1 MPENDPEAESD
12 PRPQVETVDLREV
25 WADFARSQGGTF
37 LETERR
43 GIERFTP
50 ASVWRPVI
58 NVPMGGWTLKLEASR
73 QALLSAWRKERTS
86 LRDWVAP
93 GGDARN
99 PLFDFTT
106 TLTIRYRSRDGFR
119 FALEPGDEM
128 SLARMRHNV
137 EIGPAVEL
145 PGLPGVSVH
154 ATDKLMAQ
162 SVFRSRVVEMLT
174 PLLEGEAAFE
184 LGTVGRRPWWAVM
197 SSGPF
202 ELHLRVGILLVE
214 TALLAQQVNL
224 VREVFDGLRRAGS
237 VDDEYGRPGLG

>member
-1 MPENDPEAESD
+1 MPEIDPL
-12 PRPQVETVDLREV
+12 PQPDRGTQFDTVDLREV
-25 WADFARSQGGTF
+25 WSDFARSQGGTF
-37 LETERR
+37 TETERR

-58 NVPMGGWTLKLEASR
+58 TLPTGAWTLKIEASR
-73 QALLSAWRKERTS
+73 QAMLSAWRKERTS

-119 FALEPGDEM
+119 FALEPGSEM

-137 EIGPAVEL
+137 EIGPSMDVA
-145 PGLPGVSVH
+145 GLPDVSLH
-154 ATDKLMAQ
+154 TTDKLLAQ
-162 SVFRSRVVEMLT
+162 SVFRSRVVELLT
-174 PLLEGEAAFE
+174 PMLDGVAAFE
-184 LGTVGRRPWWAVM
+184 LGTVGRRRWWAVM

-202 ELHLRVGILLVE
+202 ELHLRVGVLLVE
-214 TALLAQQVNL
+214 TDLLEQQVSL
-224 VREVFDGLRRAGS
+224 IREVFDGLRRAGS
-237 VDDEYGRPGLG
+237 VDDEYRTSLG